1 MIRGRAGRTGSAVA
15 GLALLIAAGAA
26 FAAPD
31 EAPVPAASVAA
42 PDTLLPSAGEA
53 WDVER
58 VTADAPK
65 APTLRFLDE
74 NRDFFR
80 ARLDELRLLLR
91 ADWNGDA
98 RELDPRW
105 LAWRDMLDDIHAAQD
120 SAAVSEEWIRRRE
133 LLESVGDL
141 VQLELEMDEMETL
154 LRGQQDRL
162 GQLEEDFTGRQ
173 RTALVVLLRGVPSA
187 GAPATVILREADG
200 PALRVSLGEHVQAA
214 LARGGSAELL
224 HRLVEPR
231 EQRWELSFEGAGWTE
246 ESAPFEL
253 ALDPER
259 DRMTFLEIDV
269 SSLRPDRADAQPVT
283 RRWVR

>member
-1 MIRGRAGRTGSAVA
+1 MTRALAAAALAGAIAATPVRAADPIRAAEVA
-15 GLALLIAAGAA
+15 GDGAPAAG
-26 FAAPD
+26 
-31 EAPVPAASVAA
+31 E
-42 PDTLLPSAGEA
+42 LLPSAGEA
-53 WDVER
+53 WDVEHVDR
-58 VTADAPK
+58 EWPK

-105 LAWRDMLDDIHAAQD
+105 LSWRDMLEEIRAAQD
-120 SAAVSEEWIRRRE
+120 TAAVSAEWIRRRE

-141 VQLELEMDEMETL
+141 VQLELEMDKMERL
-154 LRGQQDRL
+154 LGEQQDRL
-162 GQLEEDFTGRQ
+162 ARLEEDFTGRQ

-187 GAPATVILREADG
+187 GPPATVILREGDG
-200 PALRVSLGEHVQAA
+200 PAHRVSLGERVQGA

-231 EQRWELSFEGAGWTE
+231 EQRWELSFEGEGWSDAE
-246 ESAPFEL
+246 PWEL
-253 ALDPER
+253 FLDPER

-269 SSLRPDRADAQPVT
+269 SSLGAGSADSAPVT
-283 RRWVR
+283 RHWVR